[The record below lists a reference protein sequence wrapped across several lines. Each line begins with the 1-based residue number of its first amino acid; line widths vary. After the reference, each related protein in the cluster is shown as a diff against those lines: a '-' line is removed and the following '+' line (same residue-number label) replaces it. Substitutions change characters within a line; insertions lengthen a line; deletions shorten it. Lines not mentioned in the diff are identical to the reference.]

1 MVRCW
6 FDVQL
11 WTLSHLFQTQSASK
25 SVRAWWT
32 RRKNGAVLCLKS
44 STGTSS
50 RPYSSSTHSTTLGSA
65 KMPWRLT
72 VQLSCARTW
81 TCEKLSTPE
90 PNSFEKVR
98 KSFAQR
104 KMECFLHHV
113 PHTPCYRRASS
124 SLSHLRA
131 TQCSRHLGLGSTTSI
146 IGATWQKCWK
156 WLMHWENAP
165 VSFCESDIYLNLK
178 NQKNLYKVKMLP
190 HFQTCIIFLYESAW
204 VTGCNNVLA
213 RRRKKAKKRRFFF
226 FFFLLGITRGWDFFN
241 FLSWFW

>member
-50 RPYSSSTHSTTLGSA
+50 HPYSSSTHSTTLGSA
-65 KMPWRLT
+65 KTPWRLT
-72 VQLSCARTW
+72 VQSSCARTW

-90 PNSFEKVR
+90 PSSFEKVR

-124 SLSHLRA
+124 SPSHLRA
-131 TQCSRHLGLGSTTSI
+131 TQCNRRLELGSTTST

-165 VSFCESDIYLNLK
+165 VSFCEPDMYLNLK
-178 NQKNLYKVKMLP
+178 KKKILTELKCYLTFRLLKKVYVSVWLW
-190 HFQTCIIFLYESAW
+190 QCAYEKE
-204 VTGCNNVLA
+204 
-213 RRRKKAKKRRFFF
+213 KKEREKH
-226 FFFLLGITRGWDFFN
+226 FFLLFSSWDYTRVRFF
-241 FLSWFW
+241 